1 MSVTSTQP
9 NPSTLPP
16 PLTLAHEHI
25 LPLLRTYL
33 SLHLR
38 ANQKLAILHR
48 RLQHNRY
55 ENIVHGP
62 PYDRL
67 EHWLRLLNAAQR
79 EYDAVQIEWRERGDG
94 LDRGFEERVRKGIGA
109 LEIVLEE
116 VRIEE
121 EGEGE
126 D

>member
-1 MSVTSTQP
+1 MSIMSHQP
-9 NPSTLPP
+9 IPSTLPP
-16 PLTLAHEHI
+16 PLNPAHAHI

-38 ANQKLAILHR
+38 ANQKVAILHR

-55 ENIVHGP
+55 ENMVHGP

-79 EYDAVQIEWRERGDG
+79 EYDAVQIEWREREDG
-94 LDRGFEERVRKGIGA
+94 LDTGFEERLRKGIAA
-109 LEIVLEE
+109 LERVLEE

-121 EGEGE
+121 EEGE